1 VKGIMR
7 EIQGNTMGKAPSN
20 ASIVT
25 AASPMTVSLFMSDAR
40 TADER

>member
-1 VKGIMR
+1 VG
-7 EIQGNTMGKAPSN
+7 EAASN
-20 ASIVT
+20 ASTFTVASTFT